1 MKKILL
7 IEDDLGL
14 IRVVGDRLKAN
25 GYDFTSVSN
34 GNEGLQTALS
44 QSFDILLVDLMLPEV
59 SGFDIIRELR
69 SRGKSVPIIILS
81 AKFQMADKVMGL
93 RLGADD
99 YLVKPF
105 DFDELLARI
114 ESNIRRNELNEVNS
128 VPVESSSED
137 WLDLNHETII
147 FGDCSINF
155 QQCALFKNDEQVQLS
170 NIEFRLL
177 AYLILHSDRVIQIEE
192 LLEKVWQYEDAIS
205 TRTLY
210 VHIAWLRKKINPDN
224 SNEFI
229 KTVRGIGYRFM
240 LSDKH

>member
-25 GYDFTSVSN
+25 GYDFSSVSN
-34 GNEGLQTALS
+34 GNDGLIKAMENTY
-44 QSFDILLVDLMLPEV
+44 DILLVDLMLPEV

-69 SRGKSVPIIILS
+69 SRGNSVPIIILS
-81 AKFQMADKVMGL
+81 AKFQLSDKVMGL

-114 ESNIRRNELNEVNS
+114 ESNIRRNDLTELTNS
-128 VPVESSSED
+128 NNSPKKDD
-137 WLDLNHETII
+137 WLDYDHELID
-147 FGDCSINF
+147 FGDCSMNF
-155 QQCALFKNDEQVQLS
+155 QQCALYKNNEQVQLS

-177 AYLILHSDRVIQIEE
+177 SYLILHSDRVVQIEE

-229 KTVRGIGYRFM
+229 KTVRGVGYRFI
-240 LSDKH
+240 L

>member
-44 QSFDILLVDLMLPEV
+44 QTFDILLVDLMLPEV

-81 AKFQMADKVMGL
+81 AKFQLSDKVTGL

-114 ESNIRRNELNEVNS
+114 ESNIRRNELTEVNAGS
-128 VPVESSSED
+128 IESSSND
-137 WLDLNHETII
+137 WMDFNHQEIK
-147 FGDCSINF
+147 FGDCIINF
-155 QQCALFKNDEQVQLS
+155 QKCELSKNNKPLQVS

-177 AYLILHSDRVIQIEE
+177 AYLLLHDDRVIQIEE
-192 LLEKVWQYEDAIS
+192 LLEKVWQYDDAIS

-210 VHIAWLRKKINPDN
+210 VHIAWLRKKIKSETD
-224 SNEFI
+224 EHDFI
-229 KTVRGIGYRFM
+229 KTVRGVGYRFM
-240 LSDKH
+240 P